1 MKILHCADLHMDS
14 PMDTHMT
21 REQAAKRNTEILMS
35 FQRMTEYAENE
46 NVRVVL
52 IAGDLFDGERVTRRT
67 VEGVLD
73 AVRRTPQIDYLYV
86 SGNHDDQ
93 TNAFA
98 DQEIPENFK
107 RFTDKWNTIKYRDV
121 AVSGIEITKNNAST
135 LYEQLPAQKS
145 RVNIVMLHGQVSS
158 ACEVDQVNLN
168 LLKGKNINYLALGHI
183 HTYSCEQ
190 LDCDGIYCYPGCL
203 EGRGF
208 DECGE
213 KGFVVL
219 DTDGRKIMPIFIPFL
234 SRKLHRVTVDITG
247 AATNSA
253 VHQAMKRAS
262 QNIDKKDMV
271 EFILTGAADPS
282 ARIAKKYLYNLM
294 EDDFFFVKIKD
305 ETKLILDPK
314 DYENDISLKGEFI
327 RLVMASDAGEADK
340 IKIIRTGLEALAGE
354 EITV

>member
-14 PMDTHMT
+14 PMETHMT
-21 REQAAKRNTEILMS
+21 RGQAAKRNAEILMS

-107 RFTDKWNTIKYRDV
+107 RFTDKWNTIEYGDV

-145 RVNIVMLHGQVSS
+145 RVNIVMLHGQISS
-158 ACEVDQVNLN
+158 ACGVDQVNLN

-219 DTDGRKIMPIFIPFL
+219 DTDGRKITPFFIPFS

-253 VHQAMKRAS
+253 VCQAMKRAS

-282 ARIAKKYLYNLM
+282 ARIAKKYLYNLV
-294 EDDFFFVKIKD
+294 ESDFFFVKIKD

>member
-14 PMDTHMT
+14 PMETHMT
-21 REQAAKRNTEILMS
+21 REQAAKRNAEILMS

-52 IAGDLFDGERVTRRT
+52 IAGNLFDGERVTRRT

-107 RFTDKWNTIKYRDV
+107 RFTDKWNTIEYGDV

-135 LYEQLPAQKS
+135 LYGQLPAQKS

-219 DTDGRKIMPIFIPFL
+219 DTDGRKITPIFIPFS

-247 AATNSA
+247 ATTNSA

-282 ARIAKKYLYNLM
+282 ARIAKKYLYNLV
-294 EDDFFFVKIKD
+294 ESDFFFVKIKD

>member
-14 PMDTHMT
+14 PMETHMT
-21 REQAAKRNTEILMS
+21 REQAAKRNAEILMS
-35 FQRMTEYAENE
+35 FQRMTEYAEKE
-46 NVRVVL
+46 KVRVVL

-73 AVRRTPQIDYLYV
+73 GVRRTPQIDYLYV

-107 RFTDKWNTIKYRDV
+107 RFTDKWNTIEYGDV

-145 RVNIVMLHGQVSS
+145 RVNIVMLHGQISS
-158 ACEVDQVNLN
+158 ACGVDQVNLN

-190 LDCDGIYCYPGCL
+190 MDCDGIYCYPGCL

-219 DTDGRKIMPIFIPFL
+219 DTDGRKITPIFIPFS

-282 ARIAKKYLYNLM
+282 ARIAKKYLYNLV
-294 EDDFFFVKIKD
+294 ESDFFFVKIKD

>member
-14 PMDTHMT
+14 PMETHMT
-21 REQAAKRNTEILMS
+21 REQAAKRNAEILMS

-107 RFTDKWNTIKYRDV
+107 RFTDKWNTIEYGDV

-135 LYEQLPAQKS
+135 LYGQLPAQKS

-219 DTDGRKIMPIFIPFL
+219 DTDGRKITLIFIPFS

-247 AATNSA
+247 ATTNSA

-282 ARIAKKYLYNLM
+282 ARIAKKYLYNLV
-294 EDDFFFVKIKD
+294 ESDFFFVKIKD

>member
-14 PMDTHMT
+14 PMETHMT
-21 REQAAKRNTEILMS
+21 REQAAKRNAEILMS
-35 FQRMTEYAENE
+35 FQRMTEYAEKE
-46 NVRVVL
+46 KVRVVL

-93 TNAFA
+93 TNAFV

-107 RFTDKWNTIKYRDV
+107 RFTDKWNTIEYGDV

-135 LYEQLPAQKS
+135 LYGQLPAQKS
-145 RVNIVMLHGQVSS
+145 RVNIVMLHGQISS
-158 ACEVDQVNLN
+158 ACGVDQVNLN

-190 LDCDGIYCYPGCL
+190 MDCDGIYCYPGCL

-219 DTDGRKIMPIFIPFL
+219 DTDGRKITPIFIPFS

-253 VHQAMKRAS
+253 VHQAVKRAS

-327 RLVMASDAGEADK
+327 RLVMASDADEADK

>member
-1 MKILHCADLHMDS
+1 MDS
-14 PMDTHMT
+14 PMETHMT

-107 RFTDKWNTIKYRDV
+107 RFTDKWNTIEYGDA
-121 AVSGIEITKNNAST
+121 AVSGIEITKSNAST
-135 LYEQLPAQKS
+135 LYGQLPTQKS
-145 RVNIVMLHGQVSS
+145 RVNIVMLHGQISS
-158 ACEVDQVNLN
+158 ACGVDQVNLN

-213 KGFVVL
+213 KGFVLL
-219 DTDGRKIMPIFIPFL
+219 DTDGRKITPTFIPFS

-253 VHQAMKRAS
+253 VYQTMKRAS
-262 QNIDKKDMV
+262 QNIDKEDMV

-282 ARIAKKYLYNLM
+282 ARLAKKYLYNLV
-294 EDDFFFVKIKD
+294 ESDFFFVKIKD

>member
-14 PMDTHMT
+14 PMETHMT
-21 REQAAKRNTEILMS
+21 REQAAKRNAEILMS

-46 NVRVVL
+46 KVRVVL

-107 RFTDKWNTIKYRDV
+107 RFTDKWNTIEYGDV

-158 ACEVDQVNLN
+158 ACGVDQVNLN

-219 DTDGRKIMPIFIPFL
+219 DTDGRKIMPIFIPFP

-247 AATNSA
+247 ATTNSA

-282 ARIAKKYLYNLM
+282 ARIAKKYLYNLV
-294 EDDFFFVKIKD
+294 ESDFFFVKIKD

>member
-14 PMDTHMT
+14 PMETHMT
-21 REQAAKRNTEILMS
+21 REQAAKRNAEILMS

-86 SGNHDDQ
+86 SGNHYDQ
-93 TNAFA
+93 TNAFV

-145 RVNIVMLHGQVSS
+145 RVNIVMLHGQISS

-219 DTDGRKIMPIFIPFL
+219 DTDGRKIMPSFIPFS

>member
-14 PMDTHMT
+14 PMETHMT
-21 REQAAKRNTEILMS
+21 REQAAKRNAEILMS

-145 RVNIVMLHGQVSS
+145 RVNIVMLHGQISS
-158 ACEVDQVNLN
+158 ACGVDQVNLN

-190 LDCDGIYCYPGCL
+190 MDCDGIYCYPGCL

-219 DTDGRKIMPIFIPFL
+219 DTDGRKIAPTFIPFS

-282 ARIAKKYLYNLM
+282 ARIAKKYLYNLV
-294 EDDFFFVKIKD
+294 ESDFFFVKIKD

>member
-1 MKILHCADLHMDS
+1 MKVLHCADLHMDS
-14 PMDTHMT
+14 PMETHMT
-21 REQAAKRNTEILMS
+21 REQAAKRNAEILMS
-35 FQRMTEYAENE
+35 FQRMTEYAEKE
-46 NVRVVL
+46 KVRVVL

-107 RFTDKWNTIKYRDV
+107 RFTDKWNTIEYGDV

-145 RVNIVMLHGQVSS
+145 RVNIVMLHGQISS
-158 ACEVDQVNLN
+158 ACGVDQVNLN
-168 LLKGKNINYLALGHI
+168 LLKGENINYLALGHI

-190 LDCDGIYCYPGCL
+190 LDRDGIYCYPGCL

-219 DTDGRKIMPIFIPFL
+219 DTDGRKITPIFIPFS

-247 AATNSA
+247 ATTNSA

-282 ARIAKKYLYNLM
+282 ARIAKKYLYNLV
-294 EDDFFFVKIKD
+294 ESDFFFVKIKD
-305 ETKLILDPK
+305 EAKLILDPK

>member
-14 PMDTHMT
+14 PMETHMT
-21 REQAAKRNTEILMS
+21 REQAAKRNAEILMS

-46 NVRVVL
+46 KVRVVL

-73 AVRRTPQIDYLYV
+73 AVRCTPQIDYLYV

-107 RFTDKWNTIKYRDV
+107 RFTDKWNTIEYGDV

-158 ACEVDQVNLN
+158 ACGVDQVNLN

-219 DTDGRKIMPIFIPFL
+219 DTDGRKIMPIFIPFS

-247 AATNSA
+247 ATTNSA

-282 ARIAKKYLYNLM
+282 ARIAKKYLYNLV
-294 EDDFFFVKIKD
+294 ESDFFFVKIKD

>member
-14 PMDTHMT
+14 PMETHMT
-21 REQAAKRNTEILMS
+21 REQAAKRNAEILMS
-35 FQRMTEYAENE
+35 FQRMTEYAEKE
-46 NVRVVL
+46 KVRVVL

-67 VEGVLD
+67 VESVLD
-73 AVRRTPQIDYLYV
+73 AMRCTPQIDYLYV

-107 RFTDKWNTIKYRDV
+107 RFTDKWNTIEYGDV

-145 RVNIVMLHGQVSS
+145 RVNIVMLHGQISS

-219 DTDGRKIMPIFIPFL
+219 DTDGRKITPIFIPFS

>member
-14 PMDTHMT
+14 PMETHMT
-21 REQAAKRNTEILMS
+21 REQAAKRNAEILMS
-35 FQRMTEYAENE
+35 FQRMTEYAEKE
-46 NVRVVL
+46 KVRVVL

-107 RFTDKWNTIKYRDV
+107 RFTDKWNTIEYGDV

-145 RVNIVMLHGQVSS
+145 RVNIVMLHGQISS
-158 ACEVDQVNLN
+158 ACGVDQVNLN

-190 LDCDGIYCYPGCL
+190 MDCDGIYCYPGCL

-219 DTDGRKIMPIFIPFL
+219 DTDGRKITPIFIPFS

>member
-14 PMDTHMT
+14 PMETHMT
-21 REQAAKRNTEILMS
+21 REQAAKRNAEILMS
-35 FQRMTEYAENE
+35 FQRMTEYAEKE
-46 NVRVVL
+46 KVRVVL

-107 RFTDKWNTIKYRDV
+107 RFTDKWNTIEYGDV

-145 RVNIVMLHGQVSS
+145 RVNIVMLHGQISS
-158 ACEVDQVNLN
+158 ACGVDQVNLN

-190 LDCDGIYCYPGCL
+190 MDCDGIYCYPGCL

-219 DTDGRKIMPIFIPFL
+219 DTDGRKITPIFIPFL

>member
-1 MKILHCADLHMDS
+1 MDS
-14 PMDTHMT
+14 PMETHMT

-107 RFTDKWNTIKYRDV
+107 RFTDKWNTIEYGDA
-121 AVSGIEITKNNAST
+121 AVSGIEITKSNAST
-135 LYEQLPAQKS
+135 LYGQLPVQKS
-145 RVNIVMLHGQVSS
+145 RVNIVMLHGQISS
-158 ACEVDQVNLN
+158 ACGVDQVNLN

-213 KGFVVL
+213 KGFVLL
-219 DTDGRKIMPIFIPFL
+219 DTDGRKITPTFIPFS

-253 VHQAMKRAS
+253 VYQTMKRAS

-282 ARIAKKYLYNLM
+282 ARIAKKYLYNLV
-294 EDDFFFVKIKD
+294 ESDFFFVKIKD

>member
-14 PMDTHMT
+14 PMETHMT
-21 REQAAKRNTEILMS
+21 REQAAKRNAEILMS

-46 NVRVVL
+46 KIRVVL

-107 RFTDKWNTIKYRDV
+107 RFTDKWNTIEYGDV

-158 ACEVDQVNLN
+158 ACGVDQVNLN

-219 DTDGRKIMPIFIPFL
+219 DTDGRKIMPIFIPFS

-247 AATNSA
+247 ATTNSA

-282 ARIAKKYLYNLM
+282 ARIAKKYLYNLV
-294 EDDFFFVKIKD
+294 ESDFFFVKIKD

>member
-219 DTDGRKIMPIFIPFL
+219 DTDGRKIMPIFIPFS

>member
-14 PMDTHMT
+14 PMETHMT
-21 REQAAKRNTEILMS
+21 REQAAKRNAEILMS

-46 NVRVVL
+46 KVRVVL

-67 VEGVLD
+67 VEGVMD

-107 RFTDKWNTIKYRDV
+107 RFTDKWNTIKYGDV

-145 RVNIVMLHGQVSS
+145 RVNIVMLHGQISS
-158 ACEVDQVNLN
+158 ACGVDQVNLN
-168 LLKGKNINYLALGHI
+168 LLKGRNINYLALGHI
-183 HTYSCEQ
+183 HAYSCEQ
-190 LDCDGIYCYPGCL
+190 LDRDGIYCYPGCL

-213 KGFVVL
+213 KGFVIL
-219 DTDGRKIMPIFIPFL
+219 DTDERKFTPIFIPFS

-247 AATNSA
+247 ATTNSA

-282 ARIAKKYLYNLM
+282 ARIAKKYLYNLV
-294 EDDFFFVKIKD
+294 ENDFFFVKIKD

>member
-14 PMDTHMT
+14 PMETHMT
-21 REQAAKRNTEILMS
+21 REQAAKRNAEILMS
-35 FQRMTEYAENE
+35 FQRMTEYAEKE
-46 NVRVVL
+46 KVRVVL

-107 RFTDKWNTIKYRDV
+107 RFTDKWNTIEYGDV

-145 RVNIVMLHGQVSS
+145 RVNIVMLHGQISS
-158 ACEVDQVNLN
+158 ACGVDQVNLN

-183 HTYSCEQ
+183 HTYFCEQ
-190 LDCDGIYCYPGCL
+190 MDCDGIYCYPGCL

-219 DTDGRKIMPIFIPFL
+219 DTDGRKITPIFIPFS

>member
-14 PMDTHMT
+14 PMETHMT
-21 REQAAKRNTEILMS
+21 REQAAKRNAEILMS
-35 FQRMTEYAENE
+35 FQRMTEYAEKE
-46 NVRVVL
+46 KVRVVL

-107 RFTDKWNTIKYRDV
+107 RFTDKWNTIEYGDV

-145 RVNIVMLHGQVSS
+145 RVNIVMLHGQISS
-158 ACEVDQVNLN
+158 ACGVDQVNLN

-219 DTDGRKIMPIFIPFL
+219 DTGGRKITPIFIPFS

-282 ARIAKKYLYNLM
+282 ARIAKKYLYNLV
-294 EDDFFFVKIKD
+294 ESDFFFV
-305 ETKLILDPK
+305 
-314 DYENDISLKGEFI
+314 
-327 RLVMASDAGEADK
+327 
-340 IKIIRTGLEALAGE
+340 
-354 EITV
+354 